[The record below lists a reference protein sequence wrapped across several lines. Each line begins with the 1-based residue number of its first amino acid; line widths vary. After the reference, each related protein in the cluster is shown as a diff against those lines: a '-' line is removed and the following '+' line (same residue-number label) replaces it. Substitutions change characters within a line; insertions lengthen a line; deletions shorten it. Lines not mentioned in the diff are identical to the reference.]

1 MKEQIIELVG
11 EKLSSLGIVIDDV
24 IYEEEAGQ
32 KFLRVVLDSEKV
44 LDLNT
49 ITMATR
55 MMNPLLD
62 KADLMKEAYIL
73 DVYAKSKGDSENER

>member
-11 EKLSSLGIVIDDV
+11 EKLASLDIVIDDV